1 MRKVYLLF
9 FLFMSGL
16 LLGVQGESNA
26 GKTLF
31 GSMMYAEKETYIRW
45 TVITLLL
52 IILLVMTFYYLWKR
66 RLSNQLQRLT
76 NTIVNKQKEINRLRS
91 SSENNTQQLTKLK
104 KELENIEK
112 RHTRLL
118 QKGLTLY
125 EELIQ
130 GGNTLRWSKDDYIHF
145 VQYYQLRNP
154 EFVHHINND
163 YEDLSPRYKTFAIL
177 YDMGMNDEEVM
188 RALVIS
194 ESTVRSCKSRI
205 KMKQNC

>member
-16 LLGVQGESNA
+16 LLGVQGESSA

-52 IILLVMTFYYLWKR
+52 IIMLVMTFYYLWKR

-76 NTIVNKQKEINRLRS
+76 NTIVNKQKEINSLRS

-104 KELENIEK
+104 K
-112 RHTRLL
+112 T
-118 QKGLTLY
+118 
-125 EELIQ
+125 
-130 GGNTLRWSKDDYIHF
+130 
-145 VQYYQLRNP
+145 
-154 EFVHHINND
+154 
-163 YEDLSPRYKTFAIL
+163 
-177 YDMGMNDEEVM
+177 
-188 RALVIS
+188 
-194 ESTVRSCKSRI
+194 
-205 KMKQNC
+205 